1 MRRASSLEKTLM
13 LGKTE
18 GRRKT
23 GQQRMR
29 WLDGIIN
36 STDMSLSKFREMVK
50 DREAYCAPVHGVVE
64 LDTNEQLNNHSNV
77 TVKKGDRKLTWKG
90 LA

>member
-1 MRRASSLEKTLM
+1 
-13 LGKTE
+13 
-18 GRRKT
+18 
-23 GQQRMR
+23 MR
-29 WLDGIIN
+29 WLD
-36 STDMSLSKFREMVK
+36 SLTASVDMSLNKFKEMVK

-64 LDTNEQLNNHSNV
+64 SDTNEQLNNHSNV